1 MEYLSIF
8 FNSLILFLLS
18 MIIILTFFHRKG
30 KEDLGKPIED
40 RLKELD
46 EQLHLMERYRTIEST
61 KLSEDLKKLHTNDT
75 VLLKE
80 TQAVLHALK
89 KPDVRGFWGEV
100 QLKRIMEASGM
111 LPYTDFYEQE
121 VVGQGKGAFR
131 PDVIVRLPQKKH
143 VVIDVKT
150 PMESYL
156 EALESTDPQVY
167 QDKMKAHVR
176 RITEHIDEL
185 KRKKYA
191 KLREGFEFVLLYLPT
206 EGLFSDALKVDP
218 TLMEYGIQQDVLIV
232 TPTSLIALLKTVA
245 LSWKEDRLRENLERV
260 RDLGQ
265 ELHKRLM
272 DATTH
277 IQSMSKA
284 LNQAVE
290 AHNKFIGSM
299 EKRVLV
305 TARKFE
311 ELGASGQDQHIQ
323 LLEDLES
330 SAKEAPSNQQ

>member
-8 FNSLILFLLS
+8 FNPLIFILLSLIIFLIFSLK
-18 MIIILTFFHRKG
+18 KG
-30 KEDLGKPIED
+30 KEEAIKPLEE
-40 RLKELD
+40 RLKDLD
-46 EQLHLMERYRTIEST
+46 AQLQLIERYRTIEST
-61 KLSEDLKKLHTNDT
+61 KLAEELKRLHSNDT
-75 VLLKE
+75 VLLRE
-80 TQAVLHALK
+80 TQAVLNALK

-111 LPYTDFYEQE
+111 LPYVDFKEQE
-121 VVGQGKGAFR
+121 VIGEGKGALR
-131 PDVIVRLPQKKH
+131 PDVVVRLPKNKH

-156 EALESTDPQVY
+156 EALESSDPQIY
-167 QDKMKAHVR
+167 QEKMAAHVR
-176 RITEHIDEL
+176 RIKEHIDDL

-218 TLMEYGIQQDVLIV
+218 ALLEYGIRQDVLIV

-260 RDLGQ
+260 RELGQ
-265 ELHKRLM
+265 ELHKRLL
-272 DATTH
+272 DATGH

-284 LNQAVE
+284 LNQTVE

-311 ELGASGQDQHIQ
+311 DLGAANQDLHIQ
-323 LLEDLES
+323 LLEDLEL
-330 SAKEAPSNQQ
+330 SAKELPTEER